1 MRLRHKAHRIFFA
14 FPGEEEAEDS
24 STGEAAAISSA
35 LLGENEVK
43 VMDGLV
49 ADGIAIGSEVDAVLV
64 AKVSAVPTVLL
75 GVAASLVSS
84 DAIAD
89 STELLGAGE
98 SVGVLI
104 TSRLLATGE
113 IAGDILPLAFFF

>member
-24 STGEAAAISSA
+24 STGEAVAISSA

-43 VMDGLV
+43 VIDGLV
-49 ADGIAIGSEVDAVLV
+49 ADGIAIGSEVDAVVV
-64 AKVSAVPTVLL
+64 AEVSLLITVLL
-75 GVAASLVSS
+75 GVAASLVSR

-98 SVGVLI
+98 SAGVLI
-104 TSRLLATGE
+104 ASRLLATGE
-113 IAGDILPLAFFF
+113 IAGDILPLPFFF